1 MTCPNY
7 FSLHLLAAARRGSC
21 WPTWKLILLYA
32 QLNGVVLQAGDV
44 EEFPL
49 ALVTHTHTHLHTH
62 THTLTDTQT
71 HTHTHTQTHAHTHT
85 RTHTIFDKKRKEK
98 VRNKVTELYY
108 CCICRLHNGPL
119 ILFGLLSYS
128 VQYCTNPIIALQCFE
143 FSTIEHMV
151 FTYLLC
157 TQLAIQLQFL
167 M

>member
-1 MTCPNY
+1 MVLCSKQEMWRS
-7 FSLHLLAAARRGSC
+7 FLWHLSH
-21 WPTWKLILLYA
+21 THTHTY
-32 QLNGVVLQAGDV
+32 
-44 EEFPL
+44 
-49 ALVTHTHTHLHTH
+49 THTHTHL
-62 THTLTDTQT
+62 QT